1 MQVLL
6 QSLGFGIAVAFIVLG
21 LIGTIVPA
29 IPGPFLIWFT
39 MLIYAWLDGFEAI
52 TPATMIVLTVIF
64 LVIASADI
72 WMAMLGAKV
81 VGTSRRAMVY
91 GIIGGIIGFFSPLN
105 LIGAI
110 LGYALGVLLGQYQ
123 IHRDW
128 RVAIKASLGGL
139 AGIGVSAMVQLG
151 GGIMMLIIFA
161 WQVLTS

>member
-1 MQVLL
+1 MQLFL
-6 QSLGFGIAVAFIVLG
+6 QSLGFGVAVGFIVLG

-29 IPGPFLIWFT
+29 IPGPFLVWFT
-39 MLIYAWLDGFEAI
+39 MLIYAWLGQFETI
-52 TPATMIVLTVIF
+52 TPSTMIVLTVIF
-64 LVIASADI
+64 LVIATADI

-91 GIIGGIIGFFSPLN
+91 GLIGSIIGFFSPLN

-110 LGYALGVLLGQYQ
+110 LGYAIGVLLGQYQ

-128 RVAIKASLGGL
+128 RIALKASLGGL

-151 GGIMMLIIFA
+151 GGILMLIIFA
-161 WQVLTS
+161 WQVLSS